1 MKSGYV
7 ASINWC
13 NSSHS
18 LGLSWISSSLWILI
32 YIDELCRLIKKE
44 ELYDKIEYENW
55 KVNVDIGPYYPK
67 VKGVISNG
75 EKYVKS
81 VPNDSNVD
89 NLLCLPKV

>member
-1 MKSGYV
+1 MKATKIMMKS
-7 ASINWC
+7 S
-13 NSSHS
+13 NSSNS
-18 LGLSWISSSLWILI
+18 LLEIDSI

-67 VKGVISNG
+67 VEGAISNG

-89 NLLCLPKV
+89 NLLCLPKVEI

>member
-1 MKSGYV
+1 MKATKIMMKS
-7 ASINWC
+7 S
-13 NSSHS
+13 NSSNS
-18 LGLSWISSSLWILI
+18 LLEIDSI
-32 YIDELCRLIKKE
+32 YIDELCRFIKKE

-55 KVNVDIGPYYPK
+55 KVNVNIGPYYTK

>member
-1 MKSGYV
+1 MKATKIMMKS
-7 ASINWC
+7 S
-13 NSSHS
+13 NSSNS
-18 LGLSWISSSLWILI
+18 LLEIDSI
-32 YIDELCRLIKKE
+32 YIDELCKLIKKE

-67 VKGVISNG
+67 VEGVIING

-89 NLLCLPKV
+89 NLLCLPKVKI

>member
-1 MKSGYV
+1 MKATKIKMKS
-7 ASINWC
+7 S
-13 NSSHS
+13 NSSNS
-18 LGLSWISSSLWILI
+18 LLEIDSI

-44 ELYDKIEYENW
+44 KLYDKIEYENW
-55 KVNVDIGPYYPK
+55 KVNVDIAPYYPK

>member
-1 MKSGYV
+1 MKATKIMMKS
-7 ASINWC
+7 S
-13 NSSHS
+13 NSSNS
-18 LGLSWISSSLWILI
+18 LLEIDSI

-44 ELYDKIEYENW
+44 KLYDKIEYENW

-67 VKGVISNG
+67 VEGVISSSG

-89 NLLCLPKV
+89 NLLCLPKVEI

>member
-1 MKSGYV
+1 MKATKIMMKS
-7 ASINWC
+7 S
-13 NSSHS
+13 NSSNS
-18 LGLSWISSSLWILI
+18 LLEIDSI
-32 YIDELCRLIKKE
+32 YIDELCDFIKKE
-44 ELYDKIEYENW
+44 KLYDKIEYENW
-55 KVNVDIGPYYPK
+55 KVNVDIGPYYLK

>member
-1 MKSGYV
+1 MKATKIMMKS
-7 ASINWC
+7 S
-13 NSSHS
+13 NSSNS
-18 LGLSWISSSLWILI
+18 LLEIDSI
-32 YIDELCRLIKKE
+32 YIDELCGFIKKE
-44 ELYDKIEYENW
+44 KLYDKIEYENW

-67 VKGVISNG
+67 VEGVISSG

>member
-1 MKSGYV
+1 MKATKIMMKS
-7 ASINWC
+7 S
-13 NSSHS
+13 NSSNS
-18 LGLSWISSSLWILI
+18 LLEIDSI
-32 YIDELCRLIKKE
+32 YIDELCRFIKKE

-67 VKGVISNG
+67 VEGVISNG

-89 NLLCLPKV
+89 NLLCLPKVEI

>member
-1 MKSGYV
+1 MKATKIMMKS
-7 ASINWC
+7 S
-13 NSSHS
+13 NSSNS
-18 LGLSWISSSLWILI
+18 LLEIDSI

-67 VKGVISNG
+67 VKGAISNG

-89 NLLCLPKV
+89 NLLCLPKVKI